1 MAHVPVKIFLIKKTH
16 LHYDTVPWEQDL
28 NIVHSIYWYTLPVA
42 IYDNDSRIRK
52 PLAAFYKS
60 TLENYFL
67 ILLYL
72 SQKFSFEM
80 NQIGDNLTLLSRFL
94 FEAWSLRIFQKYTRN
109 SLKLF

>member
-1 MAHVPVKIFLIKKTH
+1 MRTRFKYCP
-16 LHYDTVPWEQDL
+16 L
-28 NIVHSIYWYTLPVA
+28 NILILFTCVKQRVA

-94 FEAWSLRIFQKYTRN
+94 FEA
-109 SLKLF
+109 